1 MNRQEILEYLDRP
14 ARLSREERLIRLLV
28 EKSQE
33 LDRLRLQMADS
44 AVEDG
49 SASEKGAFVG

>member
-14 ARLSREERLIRLLV
+14 AGLSREERLIRLLE

-44 AVEDG
+44 AGEGG